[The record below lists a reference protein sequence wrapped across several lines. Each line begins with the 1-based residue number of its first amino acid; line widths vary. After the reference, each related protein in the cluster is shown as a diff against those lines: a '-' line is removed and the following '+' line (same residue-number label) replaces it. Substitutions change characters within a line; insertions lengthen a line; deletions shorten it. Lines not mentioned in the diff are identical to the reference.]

1 MATIAKAL
9 ASVLPQPKYTGE
21 DEDVPQHVKSK
32 GARVVGAGTLDESQ
46 IVLRVSALLAWVG
59 F

>member
-46 IVLRVSALLAWVG
+46 IVLRVSALLA
-59 F
+59 